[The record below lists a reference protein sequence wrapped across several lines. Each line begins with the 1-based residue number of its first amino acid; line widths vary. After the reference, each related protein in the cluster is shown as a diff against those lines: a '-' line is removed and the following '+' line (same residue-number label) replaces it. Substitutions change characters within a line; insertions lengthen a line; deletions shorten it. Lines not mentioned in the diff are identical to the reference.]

1 MQETHA
7 NARNDVVL
15 QSTRMLGFESV
26 TNMFVINKLSKNK
39 TPILKKKKVMLCKIE
54 IKIKCYHLKSHEPI
68 FCS

>member
-7 NARNDVVL
+7 NARNDVL

-39 TPILKKKKVMLCKIE
+39 TPILKKKVMLCKI
-54 IKIKCYHLKSHEPI
+54 
-68 FCS
+68 

>member
-39 TPILKKKKVMLCKIE
+39 TPILKKKK
-54 IKIKCYHLKSHEPI
+54 KSDAV
-68 FCS
+68 